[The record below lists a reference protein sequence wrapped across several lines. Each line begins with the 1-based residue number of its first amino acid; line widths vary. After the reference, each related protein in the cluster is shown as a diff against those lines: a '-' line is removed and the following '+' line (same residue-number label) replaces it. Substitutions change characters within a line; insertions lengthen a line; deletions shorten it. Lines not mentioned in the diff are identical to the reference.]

1 MLDLNRIKKIYFIG
15 IGGIMMSAVVRYFL
29 ALGKEVSGSDRDS
42 SKIIE
47 KLGVKVYKGHSANN
61 VASDIDLVI
70 YTQAIDKDNPE
81 LVRAHDLQ
89 LPVYTVYQVLGEL
102 SKDKFTIAVAGMHGK
117 STTTS
122 IIGLIMEAAGLEPT
136 VFVGTQVREFGGNFR
151 PGKSEY
157 LVSEACEYRDNFLN
171 YNSDIGV
178 VTNIEAEHLDYFKNL
193 AGVKK
198 SFKKFIWQIKKN
210 GWLVYNGDNKNIISI
225 INNYQ
230 RSKLSFSVK
239 KQADVM
245 AENIEVSENNINFEI
260 KSGRFKDYDGIR
272 FSLKIPGEFNIYNA
286 LAAICVAAI
295 LEIKVQTVQEIL
307 SKFNGVWRRFE
318 FKGEKDGVLYYDD
331 YAHHPTE
338 IKADRKSVV

>member
-1 MLDLNRIKKIYFIG
+1 MLDLNRIKKIHFIG
-15 IGGIMMSAVVRYFL
+15 IGGIMMSAVAKYFL
-29 ALGKEVSGSDRDS
+29 SLGKEVSGSDREETEMT
-42 SKIIE
+42 KI
-47 KLGVKVYKGHSANN
+47 VGHAADNLPN
-61 VASDIDLVI
+61 DVDL
-70 YTQAIDKDNPE
+70 A
-81 LVRAHDLQ
+81 
-89 LPVYTVYQVLGEL
+89 VYTEAINRDNVELAKARKMNLKILSVYQVLGEL

-230 RSKLSFSVK
+230 RS
-239 KQADVM
+239 
-245 AENIEVSENNINFEI
+245 EE
-260 KSGRFKDYDGIR
+260 
-272 FSLKIPGEFNIYNA
+272 
-286 LAAICVAAI
+286 
-295 LEIKVQTVQEIL
+295 
-307 SKFNGVWRRFE
+307 RRVGKE
-318 FKGEKDGVLYYDD
+318 CRSRWSPY
-331 YAHHPTE
+331 H
-338 IKADRKSVV
+338 